1 MDSNHLEDEMK
12 VRFAVTKVTDLKH
25 GPNWVLC
32 NVKGQ
37 DDNGTR
43 YSVVRWGKAAEQA
56 AQAFPIDSTVELN
69 ITKGELVENKWSW
82 NGNDYSELQLSRGG
96 QCRLVRVS
104 DATPAVA
111 TDMTEVVE
119 RLDKVEVRLGRIENA
134 LIQAS
139 KDRDNVFADSRK
151 ERKALYENTRD
162 ILTNQSTLGGMVENV
177 AAAHGFSAPPPAVEP
192 EPEPEPPKAKAPA
205 KKRRTRKP
213 KAAAK
218 KTTKANDEIEA
229 VDASAIPF

>member
-1 MDSNHLEDEMK
+1 MK
-12 VRFAVTKVTDLKH
+12 YRFTVTKVTDLKH

-32 NVKGQ
+32 NVKGSSA
-37 DDNGTR
+37 DGTR

-56 AQAFPIDSTVELN
+56 AQAFPIDSTVELVL
-69 ITKGELVENKWSW
+69 TKGELVKNEWSW
-82 NGNDYSELQLSRGG
+82 NGNDYNELQLSRGG

-104 DATPAVA
+104 DAAPAVSA
-111 TDMTEVVE
+111 DMTEVVE

-134 LIQAS
+134 LIQA
-139 KDRDNVFADSRK
+139 KP
-151 ERKALYENTRD
+151 ERKAIFETACD

-192 EPEPEPPKAKAPA
+192 EPPKAKAKAPA
-205 KKRRTRKP
+205 KKRGTRKP